1 MHRAQMIPENFHYH
15 HQIQKSPIIDG
26 SPPQYNHIE
35 HLLKPNLSLDP
46 YGKLTTNAMRLAQA
60 HIQPDYEKLL
70 HGNHTI
76 QHSKTVPSMH
86 TPHCNY
92 VSIQHEEEGPIYS
105 NLQLTKKEEEETTE
119 MASDVLSSNNNE
131 DSIPPPLPPRLTKMT
146 SI

>member
-1 MHRAQMIPENFHYH
+1 MHRAQMIPENFH
-15 HQIQKSPIIDG
+15 HQIRK

-70 HGNHTI
+70 HGNHTL

-92 VSIQHEEEGPIYS
+92 VTIQHEEESPIYS
-105 NLQLTKKEEEETTE
+105 NLQVTKKEEEEQTIKTS
-119 MASDVLSSNNNE
+119 SDDLSSNNNDE
-131 DSIPPPLPPRLTKMT
+131 SIPPPLPPRLTKMT

>member
-1 MHRAQMIPENFHYH
+1 MHRAQMIPENFH
-15 HQIQKSPIIDG
+15 HQIRKSPGIDS

-70 HGNHTI
+70 HGNHTL

-92 VSIQHEEEGPIYS
+92 VTIQHEEESPIYS
-105 NLQLTKKEEEETTE
+105 NLQLTKKEEEEQTIKTS
-119 MASDVLSSNNNE
+119 SDDLSSNNNDE
-131 DSIPPPLPPRLTKMT
+131 SIPPPLPPRLTKMT